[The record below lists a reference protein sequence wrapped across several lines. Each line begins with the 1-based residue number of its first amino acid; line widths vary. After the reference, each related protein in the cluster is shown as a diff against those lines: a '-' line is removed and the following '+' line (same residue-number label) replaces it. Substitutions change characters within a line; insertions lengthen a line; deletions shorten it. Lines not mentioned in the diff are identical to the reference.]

1 MKGGVRQRGLTW
13 SYYFDLGMVDGKRK
27 KKEKG
32 GFRTK
37 GEAEKALRIA
47 MTEYD
52 NAGSVIDESNITV
65 SDYFDY
71 WFKEYVLI
79 NCKHH
84 TQSGYRI
91 IIDKHIKTSLGV
103 YKLKSLNPTTLQQ
116 FLNSKYKNGYT
127 RGSVA
132 NFYGVLSG
140 ALKAAVYPYQLLK
153 DNPMTYVSMPKYDNT
168 PKGKN
173 DLKMITLDQFN
184 QIINRFNKTTSY
196 YIPLQIAFNTGMR
209 SSEVCGLTWDC
220 VDLVNKTIRVEKI
233 IISKGKGVF
242 EFGTPKT
249 KSSYRTISIGDT
261 LINILKSNII
271 RQKENKLKYGEFYT
285 KNDFV
290 CTQANGG
297 LVSNDSLKYISRVVN
312 NELGIKY
319 NFHSLRHT
327 HATILLEGG
336 AVPKD
341 IQERLGHSKIATTM
355 DTYSHVTLKMK
366 NDTVNILENIFAT
379 QK

>member
-173 DLKMITLDQFN
+173 DLKIITLDQFN

-209 SSEVCGLTWDC
+209 SSEVW
-220 VDLVNKTIRVEKI
+220 
-233 IISKGKGVF
+233 
-242 EFGTPKT
+242 
-249 KSSYRTISIGDT
+249 
-261 LINILKSNII
+261 
-271 RQKENKLKYGEFYT
+271 
-285 KNDFV
+285 
-290 CTQANGG
+290 
-297 LVSNDSLKYISRVVN
+297 
-312 NELGIKY
+312 
-319 NFHSLRHT
+319 
-327 HATILLEGG
+327 
-336 AVPKD
+336 
-341 IQERLGHSKIATTM
+341 
-355 DTYSHVTLKMK
+355 
-366 NDTVNILENIFAT
+366 
-379 QK
+379 